1 MNDVSINRF
10 KHFWCESQ
18 DDKGVDTISFAKNY
32 LLLAFIIVTAL
43 LAFVAGCAGPFSAHT
58 WSRDY
63 GLRRMPNEAPNEA
76 TGLKYDQRV
85 DGGTLYKQHCSRCHN
100 ARPLSERSFAQ
111 NEVSLAH
118 MRDFA
123 GLTGEEYR
131 KIVQYMRRWHGVGPP
146 TPDVEAAPKRF
157 FFNYPDRTGTLE
169 SEPIVPEDENVE
181 KEKVE
186 KSVKAEAKIKG

>member
-1 MNDVSINRF
+1 
-10 KHFWCESQ
+10 
-18 DDKGVDTISFAKNY
+18 
-32 LLLAFIIVTAL
+32 
-43 LAFVAGCAGPFSAHT
+43 
-58 WSRDY
+58 
-63 GLRRMPNEAPNEA
+63 MPNEAPNEA